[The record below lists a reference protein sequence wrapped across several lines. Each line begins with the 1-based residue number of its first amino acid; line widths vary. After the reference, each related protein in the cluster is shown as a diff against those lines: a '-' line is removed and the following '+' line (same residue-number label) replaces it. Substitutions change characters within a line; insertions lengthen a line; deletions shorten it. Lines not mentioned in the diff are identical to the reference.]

1 MKKKQCGYHS
11 CACIGVEFISS
22 YDGVSD
28 FCVEGQRVTIR
39 PDRSVTCDADTAQ
52 KLNMALL
59 DRYAAYLNRRA
70 TQKAARPGDIW
81 PDVEAFRGVVFVR

>member
-22 YDGVSD
+22 YDGSSD

-39 PDRSVTCDADTAQ
+39 PDRTATCDAVTAQ
-52 KLNMALL
+52 KLNMGLL
-59 DRYAAYLNRRA
+59 DRYAAYLTRRA
-70 TQKAARPGDIW
+70 TQKAARPGEIW
-81 PDVEAFRGVVFVR
+81 PDAEEFRGLVSVR